1 MEKVKEQ
8 TIDLKQYTPEQLKEL
23 YNKARENERREKN
36 QKRDAYEGIRA
47 EVVHNIFRK
56 VEAVTSDVQAL
67 HTFVAGETAAF
78 KQVMEEYGQLREGGQ
93 MSFQLQD
100 ENMRISVA
108 SQKVKKFDER
118 ADVAE
123 IRLMNFLKDWI
134 KKAPNGSDDVM
145 YQMAMLMIERNN
157 AGDLDYKSISKLY
170 EMEGK
175 FNAVEYTEIMD
186 LFRESHV
193 VNGTATRYYFEKRDK
208 NGVWRKVEPSFNRMY

>member
-1 MEKVKEQ
+1 METKTVAK
-8 TIDLKQYTPEQLKEL
+8 IDMSKFTTEELKDL
-23 YNKARENERREKN
+23 YKTARENERREKN

-47 EVVHNIFRK
+47 EVLHSVISK
-56 VEAVTSDVQAL
+56 VIAVMEDVQEL
-67 HTFVAGETAAF
+67 HKFVTEEMTAF
-78 KQVMEEYGQLREGGQ
+78 KEVMQEYGQLKEGGQ
-93 MSFQLQD
+93 MSFQVQD
-100 ENMRISVA
+100 ETYLIRVA

-118 ADVAE
+118 ADIAE

-175 FNAVEYTEIMD
+175 FNSEEYTEIMD

-193 VNGTATRYYFEKRDK
+193 VNGTATRYYFERKDK
-208 NGVWRKVEPSFNRMY
+208 AGVWRKLEPSFNRMY

>member
-1 MEKVKEQ
+1 MEVKEQ
-8 TIDLKQYTPEQLKEL
+8 TIDLKQFTPEQLKEL
-23 YNKARENERREKN
+23 YNQARENERREKN

-93 MSFQLQD
+93 MRFQLQD

-208 NGVWRKVEPSFNRMY
+208 NGVWRKIEPSFNRMY